1 MAQFRWRDETVSIL
15 VEMPQSFEE
24 IVGSVGVLVFDD
36 RLVDGQEYFKRNPV
50 LWKFFSNLVSAIHL
64 LRDSQ
69 LTRLVLGGEFP
80 DIGLGGILSEGS
92 KSVSDLSHLDFAI
105 APVVK
110 QLESLLEFCNKRISL
125 LMRNGRNKMT
135 DEY

>member
-50 LWKFFSNLVSAIHL
+50 LWNFF
-64 LRDSQ
+64 
-69 LTRLVLGGEFP
+69 
-80 DIGLGGILSEGS
+80 
-92 KSVSDLSHLDFAI
+92 
-105 APVVK
+105 
-110 QLESLLEFCNKRISL
+110 
-125 LMRNGRNKMT
+125 
-135 DEY
+135 